1 MEAVVLAA
9 GYATR
14 LRPLTNRVAKPL
26 LPLAGRPMLDYLA
39 DKIDEVADVE
49 AIHVVTN
56 SRFAPDF
63 EAWASSRSGRVP
75 VHVHDDGTTS
85 NNDRLGAIG
94 DLRFVIE
101 RAGLADEDLLV
112 VAGDNLFDF
121 SLEDYVGF
129 WRSRGGSA
137 IGVHDVGDLDLAR
150 QYGIVEL
157 DDSDRVVSLVEK
169 PEQPASTL
177 ASIAAYLFPAEH
189 AALVRQYLDE
199 GNAPD
204 QPGRF
209 VVWLYP
215 RVPVHGY
222 RFQGDWLDIGDREQL
237 LEADNR
243 MRRRAGLSEQ
253 TEYSLQPSQT

>member
-1 MEAVVLAA
+1 VLAA

-14 LRPLTNRVAKPL
+14 LRPLTDEVAKPL

-39 DKIDEVADVE
+39 DKVDEVEDVE
-49 AIHVVTN
+49 TLHVVTN
-56 SRFAPDF
+56 ARFAPDF
-63 EAWASSRSGRVP
+63 EAWAGRRSGRLP
-75 VHVHDDGTTS
+75 VRVHDDGTSS
-85 NNDRLGAIG
+85 NADRLGAIG

-101 RAGLADEDLLV
+101 RAGLDGEDILV

-121 SLEDYVGF
+121 SLEDYVRF

-137 IGVHDVGDLDLAR
+137 IGVHDVGDLGLAR
-150 QYGIVEL
+150 EYGIVEL
-157 DDSDRVVSLVEK
+157 DDEDRVVSLVEK
-169 PEQPASTL
+169 PQEPAGTL
-177 ASIAAYLFPAEH
+177 ASIAVYLFTAEH
-189 AALVRQYLDE
+189 AALVQTYLDE

-215 RVPVHGY
+215 RAPVYGY
-222 RFQGDWLDIGDREQL
+222 RFAGDWLDIGNRAQL

-243 MRRRAGLSEQ
+243 MRRRAGLPEHD
-253 TEYSLQPSQT
+253 EYSLASARS

>member
-1 MEAVVLAA
+1 VHAVVLAA

-63 EAWASSRSGRVP
+63 EAWASSRSGRLP
-75 VHVHDDGTTS
+75 VRVHDDGTSS
-85 NNDRLGAIG
+85 NADRLGAIG

-101 RAGLADEDLLV
+101 QAGLADEDLLV
-112 VAGDNLFDF
+112 IAGDNLFDF
-121 SLEDYVGF
+121 SLEEYVRF

-137 IGVHDVGDLDLAR
+137 IGVHDVGDLGLAR
-150 QYGIVEL
+150 QYGVVEL
-157 DDSDRVVSLVEK
+157 DDADRVVSLVEK
-169 PEQPASTL
+169 PERPASTL
-177 ASIAAYLFPAEH
+177 ASIAAYLLPAEH
-189 AALVRQYLDE
+189 VALVKRYLAE

-209 VVWLYP
+209 IVWLYP

-222 RFQGDWLDIGDREQL
+222 RFEGDWLDIGDRSQL

-243 MRRRAGLSEQ
+243 MRRRAGLAEHD
-253 TEYSLQPSQT
+253 EYQLQPSQS

>member
-1 MEAVVLAA
+1 VHAVVLAA

-63 EAWASSRSGRVP
+63 EAWASSRSGRLP
-75 VHVHDDGTTS
+75 VRVHDDGTSS
-85 NNDRLGAIG
+85 NADRLGAIG

-101 RAGLADEDLLV
+101 QAGLADEDLLV
-112 VAGDNLFDF
+112 IAGDNLFDF
-121 SLEDYVGF
+121 SLEEYVRF
-129 WRSRGGSA
+129 WRSCGGSA
-137 IGVHDVGDLDLAR
+137 IGVHDVGDLGLAR
-150 QYGIVEL
+150 QYGVVEL
-157 DDSDRVVSLVEK
+157 DDADRVVSLVEK
-169 PEQPASTL
+169 PERPASTL
-177 ASIAAYLFPAEH
+177 ASIAAYLFSAEH
-189 AALVRQYLDE
+189 VALVQQYLAE

-209 VVWLYP
+209 IVWLYP

-222 RFQGDWLDIGDREQL
+222 RFEGDWLDIGDRSQL

-243 MRRRAGLSEQ
+243 MRRRAGLAEHD
-253 TEYSLQPSQT
+253 EYQLQPSQS